1 MKRKTGVRALLAGIA
16 AAALLAAGLGG
27 CGRYPAVATYDG
39 GEVSQQELYNELKRS
54 PSGKTVLANL
64 LIYKALDREY
74 GSSVSAKSVDDAY
87 ADYKKQY
94 GDNFSSYLS
103 QNGFTRESFRQSLRT
118 NLLSEVALKRLKKVS
133 EDQLREAWKTY
144 RPRVTVQHI
153 LVGDESTARRVIAE
167 LNAGGDFSTLAGTY
181 SIDTSSKDQG
191 GTVTFEAADRNFD
204 STFKDAAYA
213 LKDGEYTRDPVQVT
227 NGYEIIKMVKNP
239 GKGEFK
245 DKKKEL
251 TETVYSK
258 WLRDTN
264 IMRQVISQVL
274 KNEHV
279 IINDKDLADALD
291 TYKVTAPSL
300 QKK

>member
-27 CGRYPAVATYDG
+27 CGRDPTVATYDG

-103 QNGFTRESFRQSLRT
+103 QNGFTRDSFRQSLRT

-279 IINDKDLADALD
+279 AIKDKDLADALD
-291 TYKVTAPSL
+291 TYKAAAPSL

>member
-16 AAALLAAGLGG
+16 AAALLTAGLGG
-27 CGRYPAVATYDG
+27 CGRNPAVATYDG

-54 PSGKTVLANL
+54 PSGTTVLANL
-64 LIYKALDREY
+64 LIYKALDKEY

-103 QNGFTRESFRQSLRT
+103 QNGFTRKSFRQSLRT

-133 EDQLREAWKTY
+133 EDQLREAWETY

-167 LNAGGDFSTLAGTY
+167 LKAGGDFSTLAGTY

-204 STFKDAAYA
+204 STFKDAAYT
-213 LKDGEYTRDPVQVT
+213 LKDGD
-227 NGYEIIKMVKNP
+227 EIIKMVKNP

-279 IINDKDLADALD
+279 TIKDKDLANALD
-291 TYKVTAPSL
+291 TYKAAAPSL
-300 QKK
+300 QKKGEEERGPVSPSQ

>member
-133 EDQLREAWKTY
+133 EDQLREAW
-144 RPRVTVQHI
+144 PRVTVQHI

>member
-16 AAALLAAGLGG
+16 AAALLTAGLGG
-27 CGRYPAVATYDG
+27 CGRNPAVATYDG

-64 LIYKALDREY
+64 LIYKALDKEY

-87 ADYKKQY
+87 TDYKKQY

-133 EDQLREAWKTY
+133 EDQLREAWETY

-167 LNAGGDFSTLAGTY
+167 LKAGGDFSTLAGTY

-227 NGYEIIKMVKNP
+227 NGYEIIK
-239 GKGEFK
+239 
-245 DKKKEL
+245 
-251 TETVYSK
+251 
-258 WLRDTN
+258 W
-264 IMRQVISQVL
+264 
-274 KNEHV
+274 
-279 IINDKDLADALD
+279 
-291 TYKVTAPSL
+291 
-300 QKK
+300 

>member
-27 CGRYPAVATYDG
+27 CGRDPAVATYDG

-94 GDNFSSYLS
+94 GDNFSTYLS
-103 QNGFTRESFRQSLRT
+103 QNGFTRKSFRQSLRT

-279 IINDKDLADALD
+279 TIKDKDLANALD
-291 TYKVTAPSL
+291 TYKAAAPSL